1 MELQKKLKKIML
13 PALKIAI
20 GSSAAIWIAESLSL
34 QYASSAGIIA
44 LLTIASTKWET
55 MRLSLYRLI
64 TFCITVILTF
74 LLFHLLPWDWAT
86 YGLFLLFTV
95 IYSTWI
101 GWRVTISVNAVIA
114 THFLTV
120 GNFSLDFVLNEF
132 LLVLIGISI
141 AILINLF
148 YNYKGQLREV
158 LRGMRFTETQLQ
170 NVLREVSAYLSETES
185 YPGVWQDIGALESQI
200 QEFIHEA
207 YEYSGNLF
215 PTHSHYYVDYLEM
228 RLSQCRILQSL
239 HAQMRKIRTMPEQAH
254 LISEYILYLTEY
266 IVEMNIPQKQLDRLH
281 QISQDM
287 EQEPMPQTREEF
299 EGRAI
304 LYHILMDL
312 EEFLHA
318 KQRFVETMDPAVKK
332 IYWGN

>member
-1 MELQKKLKKIML
+1 MELQKKLKKILL

-20 GSSAAIWIAESLSL
+20 GSSAAIGIAEFLSL

-101 GWRVTISVNAVIA
+101 GWRVTISVTAVSA
-114 THFLTV
+114 THFLTT
-120 GNFSLDFVLNEF
+120 GNFSFAFVMNEF
-132 LLVLIGISI
+132 LLILIGISI
-141 AILINLF
+141 AIFINLF

-158 LRGMRFTETQLQ
+158 LRGMRFTESQLQ
-170 NVLREVSAYLSETES
+170 NVLREIAAYLSESES
-185 YPGVWQDIGALESQI
+185 DRGVWQDIGVLENQI

-215 PTHSHYYVDYLEM
+215 PSHSRYYVDYLEM

-239 HAQMRKIRTMPEQAH
+239 HAQMQKIRAMPKQAH
-254 LISEYILYLTEY
+254 LISGYILYLTEY

-281 QISQDM
+281 QISRDM
-287 EQEPMPQTREEF
+287 EREPMPQTREEF

-304 LYHILMDL
+304 LYHILMYL

-318 KQRFVETMDPAVKK
+318 KQRFVATMDPAVKK

>member
-1 MELQKKLKKIML
+1 
-13 PALKIAI
+13 
-20 GSSAAIWIAESLSL
+20 
-34 QYASSAGIIA
+34 
-44 LLTIASTKWET
+44 
-55 MRLSLYRLI
+55 
-64 TFCITVILTF
+64 
-74 LLFHLLPWDWAT
+74 
-86 YGLFLLFTV
+86 
-95 IYSTWI
+95 
-101 GWRVTISVNAVIA
+101 
-114 THFLTV
+114 
-120 GNFSLDFVLNEF
+120 
-132 LLVLIGISI
+132 
-141 AILINLF
+141 
-148 YNYKGQLREV
+148 
-158 LRGMRFTETQLQ
+158 MRFTETQLQ

-239 HAQMRKIRTMPEQAH
+239 HAQMRKNRTMPEQAH

>member
-120 GNFSLDFVLNEF
+120 GNFSLNFVLNEF

-141 AILINLF
+141 AI
-148 YNYKGQLREV
+148 
-158 LRGMRFTETQLQ
+158 
-170 NVLREVSAYLSETES
+170 
-185 YPGVWQDIGALESQI
+185 
-200 QEFIHEA
+200 
-207 YEYSGNLF
+207 
-215 PTHSHYYVDYLEM
+215 
-228 RLSQCRILQSL
+228 
-239 HAQMRKIRTMPEQAH
+239 
-254 LISEYILYLTEY
+254 
-266 IVEMNIPQKQLDRLH
+266 
-281 QISQDM
+281 
-287 EQEPMPQTREEF
+287 
-299 EGRAI
+299 
-304 LYHILMDL
+304 
-312 EEFLHA
+312 
-318 KQRFVETMDPAVKK
+318 
-332 IYWGN
+332 